1 MNLLPWILVDLLW
14 VLLLILAG
22 KVYTLR
28 KSARQLRE
36 GMAQQLERETNT
48 LLAVSSGD
56 REMRALA
63 DALNGQLAQ
72 LRAERQRY
80 QHGDLELKEAIT
92 NISHDLRTPLT
103 AIVGYLALLEGE
115 EKSETVERYLSQI
128 SNRTQV
134 LHQLSEELFAYALL
148 TAPQP
153 LHPQRVDLRGLVE
166 EALLSYC
173 GAMEQRGMEPTIQL
187 PEGRVERNLDP
198 TAAGRVLSNIIS
210 NALKYS
216 AGDFSVTM
224 TPDGVITF
232 ANSAPD
238 LNPVLVQRLFDRFF
252 TVETA
257 RHSTGLGLSIAKL
270 LTQQMEGTL
279 EAKYQEGQLVITL
292 SFPDSSAY

>member
-1 MNLLPWILVDLLW
+1 MNLLPWILVALLG

-36 GMAQQLERETNT
+36 GMARQLERETNT
-48 LLAVSSGD
+48 LLSVSSGD

-115 EKSETVERYLSQI
+115 EKSEAVERYLSQI

-187 PEGRVERNLDP
+187 PAGRVERNLDP
-198 TAAGRVLSNIIS
+198 TAAGRVLSNLIS

-292 SFPDSSAY
+292 SFPVA

>member
-1 MNLLPWILVDLLW
+1 MRRGP
-14 VLLLILAG
+14 
-22 KVYTLR
+22 R
-28 KSARQLRE
+28 RRRE
-36 GMAQQLERETNT
+36 GTARRRGRETNR
-48 LLAVSSGD
+48 LLAGAAGD
-56 REMRALA
+56 RERKARA

-115 EKSETVERYLSQI
+115 EKSEAVERYLSQI

-173 GAMEQRGMEPTIQL
+173 GAMEQQGMEPTIQL
-187 PEGRVERNLDP
+187 PAGRVERNLDP

-292 SFPDSSAY
+292 SFPVA

>member
-1 MNLLPWILVDLLW
+1 MKLLPWILVALLG

-22 KVYTLR
+22 KVYTLH

-36 GMAQQLERETNT
+36 GMARQLERETNT

-115 EKSETVERYLSQI
+115 EKSEVVERYLSQI

-187 PEGRVERNLDP
+187 PAGRVERNLDP
-198 TAAGRVLSNIIS
+198 TAAGRVLSNLIS

-292 SFPDSSAY
+292 SFPVD

>member
-1 MNLLPWILVDLLW
+1 MKLLPWILVALLG

-36 GMAQQLERETNT
+36 GMARQLERETNT
-48 LLAVSSGD
+48 LLSVSSGD

-115 EKSETVERYLSQI
+115 EKSEAVERYLSQI

-216 AGDFSVTM
+216 AGDFAVTM

-270 LTQQMEGTL
+270 LTQQMEGNL

-292 SFPDSSAY
+292 SFPS

>member
-1 MNLLPWILVDLLW
+1 MKLLPWILVALLG

-36 GMAQQLERETNT
+36 EMAQQLERETNT

-56 REMRALA
+56 REMKALA

-115 EKSETVERYLSQI
+115 EKSEAVERYLFQI

-173 GAMEQRGMEPTIQL
+173 GAMEQQGMEPTIQL
-187 PEGRVERNLDP
+187 PEGQVERNLDP

-216 AGDFSVTM
+216 AGDFAVTM

-292 SFPDSSAY
+292 SFPSSSVH

>member
-1 MNLLPWILVDLLW
+1 MKLLPWILVALLG

-216 AGDFSVTM
+216 AGDFAVTM

-292 SFPDSSAY
+292 SFPVA

>member
-1 MNLLPWILVDLLW
+1 MKLLPWILVALLG

-22 KVYTLR
+22 KVYTLH

-48 LLAVSSGD
+48 LLSVSSGD

-216 AGDFSVTM
+216 AGDFAVTM

-292 SFPDSSAY
+292 SFPVD

>member
-1 MNLLPWILVDLLW
+1 MKLLPWILVALLG

-48 LLAVSSGD
+48 LLSVSSGD

-115 EKSETVERYLSQI
+115 EKSEAVERYLSQI

-187 PEGRVERNLDP
+187 PAGRVERNLDP

-224 TPDGVITF
+224 TPNGVITF

-292 SFPDSSAY
+292 SFPVT

>member
-1 MNLLPWILVDLLW
+1 MKLLPWILVALLG

-48 LLAVSSGD
+48 LLSVSSGD
-56 REMRALA
+56 REMRTLA

-115 EKSETVERYLSQI
+115 EKSEAVERYLSQI

-187 PEGRVERNLDP
+187 PEGQVERNLDP

-216 AGDFSVTM
+216 AGDFAVTM

-238 LNPVLVQRLFDRFF
+238 LNPVLVQRFFDRFF

-257 RHSTGLGLSIAKL
+257 RHSTGLGLSISKL

>member
-1 MNLLPWILVDLLW
+1 MKLLPWILVALLG

-22 KVYTLR
+22 KVYTLH

-115 EKSETVERYLSQI
+115 EKSEAVERYLSQI

-173 GAMEQRGMEPTIQL
+173 GAMEQRSMEPTIQL
-187 PEGRVERNLDP
+187 PAGRVERNLDP
-198 TAAGRVLSNIIS
+198 TAVGRVLSNIIS

-224 TPDGVITF
+224 TPNGVITF

-292 SFPDSSAY
+292 SFPVD

>member
-1 MNLLPWILVDLLW
+1 MKLLPWILVALLG

-216 AGDFSVTM
+216 AGDFAVTM

-292 SFPDSSAY
+292 SFPVD

>member
-1 MNLLPWILVDLLW
+1 MKLLPWILVALLG

-28 KSARQLRE
+28 KSAQQLRE

-48 LLAVSSGD
+48 LLSVSSGD

-63 DALNGQLAQ
+63 DTLNGQLAQ

-115 EKSETVERYLSQI
+115 EKSEAVERYLSQI

-216 AGDFSVTM
+216 AGDFAVTM

-238 LNPVLVQRLFDRFF
+238 LNPLLVQRLFDRFF

-292 SFPDSSAY
+292 SFPVA

>member
-1 MNLLPWILVDLLW
+1 MKLLPWILVALLG

-36 GMAQQLERETNT
+36 GMARQLERETNT
-48 LLAVSSGD
+48 LLSVSSGD

-115 EKSETVERYLSQI
+115 EKSESVERYLSQI

-153 LHPQRVDLRGLVE
+153 LHPQRVDLRSLVE

-216 AGDFSVTM
+216 AGDFAVTM

-232 ANSAPD
+232 ANSAPN

-279 EAKYQEGQLVITL
+279 EAKYQDGQLVITL
-292 SFPDSSAY
+292 SFPS

>member
-1 MNLLPWILVDLLW
+1 MNLLPWILVSFLGTF
-14 VLLLILAG
+14 LLILAG

-48 LLAVSSGD
+48 LLSVSSGD

-115 EKSETVERYLSQI
+115 EKSEVVERYLSQI

-187 PEGRVERNLDP
+187 PAGRVERNLDP

-224 TPDGVITF
+224 TPNGVITF

-292 SFPDSSAY
+292 SFPVD

>member
-1 MNLLPWILVDLLW
+1 MNLLPWILVALLG

-36 GMAQQLERETNT
+36 GMARQLERETNT
-48 LLAVSSGD
+48 LLSVSSGD

-115 EKSETVERYLSQI
+115 EKSEAVERYLSQI

-187 PEGRVERNLDP
+187 PAGRVERNLDP
-198 TAAGRVLSNIIS
+198 TAAGRVLSNLIS

>member
-1 MNLLPWILVDLLW
+1 MNDWAWMIAAGIIIIIG
-14 VLLLILAG
+14 VLLLKVILL
-22 KVYTLR
+22 K
-28 KSARQLRE
+28 KSAREIRSAFVE
-36 GMAQQLERETNT
+36 KVNNPTNT
-48 LLAVSSGD
+48 LIHISSHDKDMRELASSI
-56 REMRALA
+56 
-63 DALNGQLAQ
+63 N
-72 LRAERQRY
+72 AELQVFHESRQRFE
-80 QHGDLELKEAIT
+80 HGDLELKEAIT

-187 PEGRVERNLDP
+187 PAGRVERNLDP
-198 TAAGRVLSNIIS
+198 TAAGRVLSNLIS

-292 SFPDSSAY
+292 SFPVD

>member
-1 MNLLPWILVDLLW
+1 MKLLPWILVALLG

-22 KVYTLR
+22 KVYTLH

-48 LLAVSSGD
+48 LLSVSSGD

-173 GAMEQRGMEPTIQL
+173 GAMEQRGMEPAIQL
-187 PEGRVERNLDP
+187 PEGRVERTLDP

-292 SFPDSSAY
+292 SFPVA

>member
-1 MNLLPWILVDLLW
+1 MKLLPWILVALLG

-22 KVYTLR
+22 KVYTLH

-115 EKSETVERYLSQI
+115 EKSEAVERYLSQI

-292 SFPDSSAY
+292 SFPVD

>member
-1 MNLLPWILVDLLW
+1 MNLLPWILVALLG

-22 KVYTLR
+22 KVYTLH

-48 LLAVSSGD
+48 LLSVSSGD

-153 LHPQRVDLRGLVE
+153 LHPQRVDLRALVE

-216 AGDFSVTM
+216 AGDFAVTM
-224 TPDGVITF
+224 TPDGVIIF

-292 SFPDSSAY
+292 SFPVD

>member
-1 MNLLPWILVDLLW
+1 MNLLPWILVALLGL
-14 VLLLILAG
+14 LLLILAG

-48 LLAVSSGD
+48 LLSVSSGD

-115 EKSETVERYLSQI
+115 EKSEAVERYLSQI

-134 LHQLSEELFAYALL
+134 LHQLSEELFAYARL

-187 PEGRVERNLDP
+187 PAGRVERNLDP
-198 TAAGRVLSNIIS
+198 TAAGRVLSNLIS

-216 AGDFSVTM
+216 AGDFAVTM

-292 SFPDSSAY
+292 SFPTSSAY

>member
-1 MNLLPWILVDLLW
+1 MKLLPWILVALLGL
-14 VLLLILAG
+14 LLLILAG
-22 KVYTLR
+22 KVYALR

-48 LLAVSSGD
+48 LLSVSSGD

-115 EKSETVERYLSQI
+115 EKSEAVERYLSQI

-166 EALLSYC
+166 EALLSYF
-173 GAMEQRGMEPTIQL
+173 GAMEQQGMEPTIQL
-187 PEGRVERNLDP
+187 PAGRVERNLDP

-238 LNPVLVQRLFDRFF
+238 LNPLLVQRLFDRFF

-292 SFPDSSAY
+292 SFPASSAY

>member
-1 MNLLPWILVDLLW
+1 MKLLPWILVALLG

-22 KVYTLR
+22 KVYTLH

-48 LLAVSSGD
+48 LLSVSSGD

-115 EKSETVERYLSQI
+115 EKSEAVERYLSQI

-173 GAMEQRGMEPTIQL
+173 GAMEQRGMEPAIQL
-187 PEGRVERNLDP
+187 PEGRVERTLDP

-216 AGDFSVTM
+216 AGDFAVTM

-292 SFPDSSAY
+292 SFPVA

>member
-1 MNLLPWILVDLLW
+1 MKLLPWILVALLG

-292 SFPDSSAY
+292 SFPVD

>member
-1 MNLLPWILVDLLW
+1 MNLLPWILVALLG

-28 KSARQLRE
+28 QSARQLRE

-63 DALNGQLAQ
+63 DALNGQLIE

-115 EKSETVERYLSQI
+115 EKSEAVERYLSQI

-216 AGDFSVTM
+216 AGDFAVTM

-292 SFPDSSAY
+292 SFPSSSVH

>member
-1 MNLLPWILVDLLW
+1 MKLLPWILVALLGL
-14 VLLLILAG
+14 LLLILAG

-36 GMAQQLERETNT
+36 GMARQLERETNT
-48 LLAVSSGD
+48 LLSVSSGD

-115 EKSETVERYLSQI
+115 EKSEAVERYLSQI

-187 PEGRVERNLDP
+187 PEGRVERTLDP
-198 TAAGRVLSNIIS
+198 TAAGRVLSNLIS

-292 SFPDSSAY
+292 SFPVA

>member
-1 MNLLPWILVDLLW
+1 MKLLPWILVALLG

-36 GMAQQLERETNT
+36 GMARQLERETNT
-48 LLAVSSGD
+48 LLSVSSGD

-292 SFPDSSAY
+292 SFPVA

>member
-1 MNLLPWILVDLLW
+1 MKLLPWILVALLG

-36 GMAQQLERETNT
+36 GMARQLERETNT
-48 LLAVSSGD
+48 LLSVSSGD

-115 EKSETVERYLSQI
+115 EKSDTVERYLSQI

-198 TAAGRVLSNIIS
+198 MAAGRVLSNIIS

-216 AGDFSVTM
+216 AGDFAVTM
-224 TPDGVITF
+224 TPNGVITF

-270 LTQQMEGTL
+270 LTQQMDGSL

-292 SFPDSSAY
+292 SFPVA

>member
-1 MNLLPWILVDLLW
+1 MKLLPWILVSLLGAF
-14 VLLLILAG
+14 LLILAG

-36 GMAQQLERETNT
+36 GVAQQLERETNT
-48 LLAVSSGD
+48 LLSVSSGD
-56 REMRALA
+56 REMRALT

-115 EKSETVERYLSQI
+115 EKSEAVERYLSQI

-216 AGDFSVTM
+216 AGDFAVTM

-292 SFPDSSAY
+292 SFPVA

>member
-1 MNLLPWILVDLLW
+1 MKLLPWILVALLG

-48 LLAVSSGD
+48 LLSVSSGD

-216 AGDFSVTM
+216 AGDFAVTM

>member
-1 MNLLPWILVDLLW
+1 MKLLPWILVALLG
-14 VLLLILAG
+14 VLLLIFAG
-22 KVYTLR
+22 KVYTLH

-48 LLAVSSGD
+48 LLSVSSGD

-216 AGDFSVTM
+216 AGDFAVTM

-292 SFPDSSAY
+292 SFPVV

>member
-1 MNLLPWILVDLLW
+1 MKLLPWILVALLG

-28 KSARQLRE
+28 KSAQQLRE

-48 LLAVSSGD
+48 LLSVSSGD

-63 DALNGQLAQ
+63 DTLNGQLAQ

-216 AGDFSVTM
+216 AGDFAVTM

-238 LNPVLVQRLFDRFF
+238 LNPLLVQRLFDRFF

-292 SFPDSSAY
+292 SFPVT

>member
-1 MNLLPWILVDLLW
+1 MKLLPWILVALLG

-22 KVYTLR
+22 KVYTLH

-48 LLAVSSGD
+48 LLSVSSGD

-115 EKSETVERYLSQI
+115 EKSEAVERYLSQI

-187 PEGRVERNLDP
+187 PAGRVERNLDP

-216 AGDFSVTM
+216 AGDFAVTM

-292 SFPDSSAY
+292 SFPVA

>member
-1 MNLLPWILVDLLW
+1 MKLLPWILVALLG

-36 GMAQQLERETNT
+36 GMARQLERETNT

-56 REMRALA
+56 REMKALA

-115 EKSETVERYLSQI
+115 EKSEAVERYLSQI

-198 TAAGRVLSNIIS
+198 TAAGRVLSNLIS

-292 SFPDSSAY
+292 SFPVA

>member
-1 MNLLPWILVDLLW
+1 MKLLPWILVALLW

-48 LLAVSSGD
+48 LLSVSSGD

-115 EKSETVERYLSQI
+115 EKSEAVERYLSQI

-187 PEGRVERNLDP
+187 PAGRVERNLDP

-216 AGDFSVTM
+216 AGDFAVTM

-292 SFPDSSAY
+292 SFPVT

>member
-1 MNLLPWILVDLLW
+1 MKLLPWILVALFG

-22 KVYTLR
+22 KVYTLH

-48 LLAVSSGD
+48 LLSVSSGD

-216 AGDFSVTM
+216 AGDFAVTM

-292 SFPDSSAY
+292 SFPVD

>member
-1 MNLLPWILVDLLW
+1 MKLLPWILVALLG

-28 KSARQLRE
+28 QSARQLRE

-48 LLAVSSGD
+48 LLSVSSGD

-216 AGDFSVTM
+216 AGDFAVTM

-292 SFPDSSAY
+292 SFPVV

>member
-1 MNLLPWILVDLLW
+1 MKLLPWILVALLG

-36 GMAQQLERETNT
+36 GVARQLERETNT
-48 LLAVSSGD
+48 LLSVSSGD

-115 EKSETVERYLSQI
+115 EKSEAVKRYLSQI

-173 GAMEQRGMEPTIQL
+173 GAMEQRGMEPAIQL

-198 TAAGRVLSNIIS
+198 TAAGRVLSNLIS

-216 AGDFSVTM
+216 AGDFAVTM

-232 ANSAPD
+232 VNSAPD

-292 SFPDSSAY
+292 SFPVD